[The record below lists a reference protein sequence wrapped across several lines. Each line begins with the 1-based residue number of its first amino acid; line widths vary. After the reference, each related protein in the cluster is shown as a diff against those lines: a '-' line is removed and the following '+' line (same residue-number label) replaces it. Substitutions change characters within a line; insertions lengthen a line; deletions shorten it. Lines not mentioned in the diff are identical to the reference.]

1 MNVPLNIDWQQILLH
16 LLNFAILAFGLYLL
30 LYKPIKD
37 FMEKRTAYYKQMDE
51 EAKEKLTSATS
62 LEAARQIQLSEI
74 EVEISRKK
82 AVAAKEAEE
91 QAAAELQTAREQAEK
106 ILSDAR
112 TSASVEKERIVSS
125 AGREIAELAAA
136 AADKL
141 MKEAVQH
148 E

>member
-1 MNVPLNIDWQQILLH
+1 MSIPLNIDWQQILLH

-30 LYKPIKD
+30 LYKPIKN

-51 EAKEKLTSATS
+51 EAKEKLTSAAS
-62 LEAARQIQLSEI
+62 LEAARQTQLSEI
-74 EVEISRKK
+74 DVEISRKK
-82 AVAAKEAEE
+82 ATAAKEAEE

-112 TSASVEKERIVSS
+112 TSASAEKERIVSS

-141 MKEAVQH
+141 IKEAVQH

>member
-1 MNVPLNIDWQQILLH
+1 MNIPLNIDWQQILLH
-16 LLNFAILAFGLYLL
+16 LLNFAILAVGLYLL
-30 LYKPIKD
+30 LYKPIKN

-51 EAKEKLTSATS
+51 EAKEKLTSADS
-62 LEAARQIQLSEI
+62 LEAARQTQLSEI
-74 EVEISRKK
+74 DVEISRKK
-82 AVAAKEAEE
+82 AAAAKEAEE

-112 TSASVEKERIVSS
+112 TSASAEKERIVSS

-141 MKEAVQH
+141 MKEALQH